1 MKPRIYKIV
10 YREDKSI
17 YIFRTPRTEKEFQT
31 YEEARAAFDKVRKP
45 KEWIL
50 YYSKPTLSGYL
61 DSLGD
66 SVEYPNLIQTEQVQE
81 QQEQILQIADD
92 ALTAIK
98 ELDTL
103 IAVSDAKSLDIQ
115 EINQC
120 LTQVKQHYGEHGLNA
135 VWYSFKH
142 NKSQVLSM
150 FGTYGVEASEYF
162 VSSLQA
168 LAQSKGK
175 GNAPCAELTHALARG
190 AALHT
195 ARYPPLSNRGGEQ
208 KKPKRQERS
217 NVKCH

>member
-66 SVEYPNLIQTEQVQE
+66 SVEYLNLIQTEQVQE
-81 QQEQILQIADD
+81 QQEQILQILDD

-103 IAVSDAKSLDIQ
+103 IDMSDAKSLDIQ

-120 LTQVKQHYGEHGLNA
+120 LAQVKQHYGEHGLYS

-142 NKSQVLSM
+142 NKSQVLAM
-150 FGTYGVEASEYF
+150 CGTYGLEATEFF
-162 VSSLQA
+162 VSSLQT
-168 LAQSKGK
+168 LAERKGK
-175 GNAPCAELTHALARG
+175 GNAPCAVLTHALARG

-195 ARYPPLSNRGGEQ
+195 ARYPPPCLIGGEQ
-208 KKPKRQERS
+208 KKPKRQEWS